1 MAAIP
6 NEDVNKAFAVN
17 SEDAEKKIRA
27 IDTRDPLKKIG
38 SSTNYTGS
46 VNLDELRGFIKGT
59 SSESVDLD
67 GLRGF
72 IKDTSSENVNL
83 DELRSFIKDPSS
95 TLSKPN
101 ATSTPGKSALPRPE
115 NEAVAKE
122 EPSNEPSFLDNVL
135 DVGTAISEGAQQTLN
150 RIGATGG
157 AYTGN
162 ERVVVESAQYAKKL
176 EDESE
181 AVRLKE
187 FKDSLSKI
195 KRIDEKEAGLIDSVF
210 YYVGEV
216 AKTAYD
222 NPAGTVQFVAEQL
235 PNAATVLGAGFA
247 GLKTGAAVGTVVN
260 PGVGTV
266 VGGTLGFIAGMFG
279 GNTLIETGAKAQEKA
294 ADGTFTEQERSE
306 AIKEGAVKAGVVT
319 AVDTATLGASKWIL
333 GAGSRAV
340 EKATVKTLE
349 RFNINASA
357 ATKSIETAA
366 KEAADAAKA
375 SGLSATQTR
384 INVAEAA
391 QKAAKDSGLLDPL
404 VIRAVKGAQEKAY
417 TATNRLYN
425 RLPRNTA
432 PLALETIGEGA
443 GEYLGELAATGEAD
457 ILDAVIESLA
467 GTAQS
472 VTELGAI
479 ASSATA
485 DGKTTRATMNAIV
498 NEELRIEQQQEQDG
512 QRRSDEDKQRQDTVS
527 DLVSSAIDVEK
538 TLSSTEGIKF
548 LVALHNNNS
557 SDGETSNL
565 IKNAAM
571 KAGVGSQFENNLENK
586 DFVEDG
592 QQIISDSP
600 TFAREFMT
608 ALSKYVFDP
617 PADTKPKMPTGRV
630 NERQANNQMD
640 EDLMAQEQS
649 GQLFTAPPTDT
660 NLPPLPQAK
669 PDEPSMPI
677 QRGSVSA
684 VPMSL
689 LTTPEALQRTGD
701 VLSVLD
707 KSDPNESLR
716 ALNLAAERGGLAEWE
731 ARAIA
736 FGSDQPQ
743 SPPGGP
749 AVGGN
754 AAIDL
759 DVSDQLYSK
768 TESGRVK
775 AVFFKDLKRVYYSRF
790 AWNTGDAGNTLTSK
804 QFQALELH
812 EIGAHYAVE
821 QMLGKEGYKTLLSD
835 LRKLRS
841 SDQRVDEAYKSVP
854 QNTPEHLVDHEAL
867 GYLVENYANMSIV
880 QRFIQMLSDWYQSTF
895 KNKTLTASQIQS
907 ITKQAF
913 NKYKKD
919 IDRVFLMQNIS
930 STPTANKVRVDFQN
944 ALNANPEAMNFLDFM
959 QQFKDKI
966 MLSGSLAL
974 SAQRAVFRPS
984 NQQIHDLDFRVINK
998 DDLQELLSAVAEKYP
1013 NSGVS
1018 GQFSSRKTQSDVIS
1032 ISLNINDPNALS
1044 VDFFTRIDEEPY
1056 GSQSVAHSYVD
1067 ANGNSKSIN
1076 LLSGQEIFE
1085 AKLNMNRVKD
1095 VDDAIASESFD
1106 VRYSKEGKKPTG
1118 AQTAQPR
1125 QAMTLRDIGLSQ
1137 MQDQNVQTA
1146 ESSREIEEVRGRGAI
1161 EAAGD
1166 RNFPTARLDKTL
1178 KRAEKEPEAMQAAR
1192 TFVEASE
1199 RKSAAEKS
1207 LNDAI
1212 TNNANPVE
1220 RARLTQDA
1228 VKAREEYNQAIQNID
1243 IDQTDQTETPS
1254 SFQEKGRP
1262 EPKSR
1267 AETIEQVKE
1276 NVKAARQKVFD
1287 LIASGNLWEAM
1298 DEWKLNSLALQKINS
1313 QIYLLQQLIDEKS
1326 VEISN
1331 AETFVA
1337 NQKEIDK
1344 LTKERKALREELNE
1358 ANNQMFMSQFIF
1370 SDMVAREL
1378 NKNPNN
1384 PNAKILG
1391 DYVAAAQRKKELIEN
1406 ALSRGK
1412 VWPASRYPKSYLE
1425 ALMMNDPFRVTIR
1438 AIIADIYNSNE
1449 TNHAEAVKSRLDNF
1463 DFWVEQASKE
1473 YASQGTKSKPFTLAQ
1488 KNYLKKEMR
1497 KKFVTIPN
1505 VLASFHSYKNQK
1517 DGNYTTNAGAELSKR
1532 LDGIINSIKSPK
1544 SINED
1549 AYLQIAILERILDG
1563 TATPQEI
1570 AQYGHLGGYVKRDAK
1585 TDSSYQDPST
1595 AEMTKLTLAQH
1606 AAAIIKEIRESV
1618 RTFNEDISKKY
1629 ENQQEA
1635 IRQLENIDALNMEAL
1650 WNMSRDQTFHKM
1662 QIEYRKA
1669 IDAGLNPVEAGKLF
1683 NEAMRNFALIYAYK
1697 PDVGM
1702 ISSTSRYDPV
1712 LAQIYGDMGARM
1724 FPEINGTLDDLA
1736 KNVRLE
1742 IMESLN
1748 EVEQQSPQQ
1757 ILTRLIDELK
1767 SNKVDAAYAV
1777 KFVNDL
1783 LRDKELNLGDI
1794 IQSLKAAGV
1803 ERPIYLA
1810 SLTSHISLRYS
1821 MDYWVSKNGG
1831 GQQYADQWLAD
1842 HHSLNIVQR
1851 FKDIKVRDENGVEVQ
1866 QEDLLELADNE
1877 AQAYKEWLG
1886 ARRDDL
1892 EAQNLDIDPDATA
1905 TSDVLQRFS
1914 FYKYTLDTL
1923 PEGDSTELI
1932 NAWHRDIEYA
1942 LRKYPHLRSEIISTD
1957 QDSNALVKGQDALA
1971 HRQWIAQIKQSI
1983 KQANVKFEGNRK
1995 AKAVIADLLERGEIT
2010 EAEYDIYYD
2019 RIAIADANEYQA
2031 IIDNIITLANNTGR
2045 KDRNRRVKPMA
2056 AVSISEDREPSE
2068 YEKELERIKQEDLQK
2083 SETLNEFAETGVI
2096 IDDSVN
2102 QLVLDDPSRFASDM
2116 TTDEIN
2122 DVFDAYAAEG
2132 RDPYIIEE
2140 VGESDLDY
2148 VDPNTDARLRQGPY
2162 SGVFTAAQT
2171 QTWVNNLIGD
2181 WNVAPKVHVVSRPS
2195 LLPEPVRTRILGK
2208 IGANTGAKGAFD
2220 TTDGSVYIF
2229 SDYVTS
2235 EADLEFT
2242 VFHEV
2247 AGHLGLRGLLGNRL
2261 DSFLE
2266 TAYRTNEKVREM
2278 ADAMMSKEGITRLE
2292 AVEEILSDANTSSEV
2307 PSLVTNFVGL
2317 VITGLRRI
2325 GFNKV
2330 ADWLAFVT
2338 TAEVQYTL
2346 NAAKRWAKDGDIKS
2360 YNGAPDT
2367 IRLST
2372 TPSPYEMFAMKRGKL
2387 SGYARY
2393 NPLTDEWYVFTSMS
2407 GDIRDIANSHAR
2419 VIADMADVRA
2429 ELSKFGKI
2437 EERKRSSYFRD
2448 NKVPVNFMTFPNL
2461 MEGSALQSYRNKFVQ
2476 YVQNEYLPVWKLM
2489 DHLQR
2494 AGRLSKVMD
2503 LRTDLSLYERK
2514 TGALVERFTK
2524 TYVKQIQFL
2533 LEKAGKKGATSEF
2546 VNNVMVAYHAEERNK
2561 EILHTQLKALYFSN
2575 SKLQKETKLVD
2586 SNGDPLPSNHQF
2598 TFKEYETILKTFK
2611 RLKKDKDP
2619 AVKADSVNETGS
2631 GMGPDKITKPDGT
2644 VIPGY
2649 KEIFAQLNTSDFAQ
2663 ELREVSELLDK
2674 LGDARVDYMVQTGL
2688 VSSLDGAKMK
2698 SYRHYRNL
2706 SGINSDLDNDPTTD
2720 AMLDRTGKKFN
2731 AAKAK
2736 EKRALGRGDIA
2747 PDVIARTLAAFE
2759 STIIRGQKNLVAQKV
2774 LMVFEHNYDPN
2785 FIVINEIAKKQK
2797 VGPDGVVRI
2806 VDDENYLA
2814 DPSVMVARV
2823 GGIPVTMKFKQ
2834 TGYGSVGEALHGMIY
2849 PPQMNNFLYVVGRLN
2864 RVIGQLLTTWNPLW
2878 VPVNFIRDIQT
2889 LYSNAAS
2896 DGRISR
2902 RAARQ
2907 MFKTTLPA
2915 MYTSVYANILDSA
2928 PVTEKGK
2935 LAKKALLGIF
2945 PQPRSDLLASYKEAK
2960 FAGGLTSFIDRKG
2973 LEEQMIELD
2982 RVLNGSFK
2990 RPGISGAAVG
3000 AIDWTVA
3007 KIEGLG
3013 KALEFFTIPFE
3024 YGPRLAAYHVA
3035 KSNMVGMDKSDAAV
3049 FSGEITVNF
3058 NMRGS
3063 TKSLRQLFLFFN
3075 PAVQGTAKIVDL
3087 AKKDKV
3093 KFGELALSWIAF
3105 GALMNLVG
3113 RALSGEDENG
3123 ENKIDGL
3130 PIYKRSTAAIWMA
3143 DMPGGAI
3150 PIAYGWNFFYSVGT
3164 FAMDSIVADVPVS
3177 TSAKRIAAT
3186 GFEAFSPI
3194 GLGIA
3199 DASTAGTAV
3208 AKTLSPQ
3215 VILPLTEYVLN
3226 ENRFGAPIRMDDSF
3240 TDEEK
3245 PDTQM
3250 AFSSVHPLSKF
3261 ATDKLHQL
3269 TGGNKWTSD
3278 GIDINP
3284 ALVDQMVSGYLP
3296 GAIDTAYKELGRY
3309 MRQSSGLDVDEG
3321 KPNPI
3326 VARFTAYRPEMMDA
3340 AIFRDAHE
3348 EK

>member
-1 MAAIP
+1 MC
-6 NEDVNKAFAVN
+6 
-17 SEDAEKKIRA
+17 
-27 IDTRDPLKKIG
+27 L
-38 SSTNYTGS
+38 
-46 VNLDELRGFIKGT
+46 
-59 SSESVDLD
+59 
-67 GLRGF
+67 
-72 IKDTSSENVNL
+72 
-83 DELRSFIKDPSS
+83 
-95 TLSKPN
+95 
-101 ATSTPGKSALPRPE
+101 
-115 NEAVAKE
+115 
-122 EPSNEPSFLDNVL
+122 
-135 DVGTAISEGAQQTLN
+135 
-150 RIGATGG
+150 
-157 AYTGN
+157 
-162 ERVVVESAQYAKKL
+162 
-176 EDESE
+176 
-181 AVRLKE
+181 
-187 FKDSLSKI
+187 
-195 KRIDEKEAGLIDSVF
+195 
-210 YYVGEV
+210 
-216 AKTAYD
+216 
-222 NPAGTVQFVAEQL
+222 
-235 PNAATVLGAGFA
+235 
-247 GLKTGAAVGTVVN
+247 
-260 PGVGTV
+260 
-266 VGGTLGFIAGMFG
+266 
-279 GNTLIETGAKAQEKA
+279 
-294 ADGTFTEQERSE
+294 
-306 AIKEGAVKAGVVT
+306 
-319 AVDTATLGASKWIL
+319 
-333 GAGSRAV
+333 
-340 EKATVKTLE
+340 
-349 RFNINASA
+349 
-357 ATKSIETAA
+357 
-366 KEAADAAKA
+366 
-375 SGLSATQTR
+375 
-384 INVAEAA
+384 
-391 QKAAKDSGLLDPL
+391 
-404 VIRAVKGAQEKAY
+404 
-417 TATNRLYN
+417 
-425 RLPRNTA
+425 
-432 PLALETIGEGA
+432 
-443 GEYLGELAATGEAD
+443 
-457 ILDAVIESLA
+457 
-467 GTAQS
+467 
-472 VTELGAI
+472 
-479 ASSATA
+479 
-485 DGKTTRATMNAIV
+485 
-498 NEELRIEQQQEQDG
+498 
-512 QRRSDEDKQRQDTVS
+512 
-527 DLVSSAIDVEK
+527 
-538 TLSSTEGIKF
+538 
-548 LVALHNNNS
+548 
-557 SDGETSNL
+557 
-565 IKNAAM
+565 
-571 KAGVGSQFENNLENK
+571 
-586 DFVEDG
+586 
-592 QQIISDSP
+592 
-600 TFAREFMT
+600 
-608 ALSKYVFDP
+608 
-617 PADTKPKMPTGRV
+617 
-630 NERQANNQMD
+630 
-640 EDLMAQEQS
+640 
-649 GQLFTAPPTDT
+649 
-660 NLPPLPQAK
+660 
-669 PDEPSMPI
+669 
-677 QRGSVSA
+677 
-684 VPMSL
+684 
-689 LTTPEALQRTGD
+689 
-701 VLSVLD
+701 
-707 KSDPNESLR
+707 
-716 ALNLAAERGGLAEWE
+716 
-731 ARAIA
+731 
-736 FGSDQPQ
+736 
-743 SPPGGP
+743 
-749 AVGGN
+749 
-754 AAIDL
+754 
-759 DVSDQLYSK
+759 
-768 TESGRVK
+768 
-775 AVFFKDLKRVYYSRF
+775 
-790 AWNTGDAGNTLTSK
+790 
-804 QFQALELH
+804 
-812 EIGAHYAVE
+812 
-821 QMLGKEGYKTLLSD
+821 
-835 LRKLRS
+835 
-841 SDQRVDEAYKSVP
+841 
-854 QNTPEHLVDHEAL
+854 
-867 GYLVENYANMSIV
+867 
-880 QRFIQMLSDWYQSTF
+880 
-895 KNKTLTASQIQS
+895 
-907 ITKQAF
+907 QAF
-913 NKYKKD
+913 
-919 IDRVFLMQNIS
+919 
-930 STPTANKVRVDFQN
+930 THT
-944 ALNANPEAMNFLDFM
+944 
-959 QQFKDKI
+959 
-966 MLSGSLAL
+966 
-974 SAQRAVFRPS
+974 
-984 NQQIHDLDFRVINK
+984 
-998 DDLQELLSAVAEKYP
+998 
-1013 NSGVS
+1013 
-1018 GQFSSRKTQSDVIS
+1018 
-1032 ISLNINDPNALS
+1032 
-1044 VDFFTRIDEEPY
+1044 
-1056 GSQSVAHSYVD
+1056 
-1067 ANGNSKSIN
+1067 
-1076 LLSGQEIFE
+1076 
-1085 AKLNMNRVKD
+1085 
-1095 VDDAIASESFD
+1095 
-1106 VRYSKEGKKPTG
+1106 
-1118 AQTAQPR
+1118 
-1125 QAMTLRDIGLSQ
+1125 
-1137 MQDQNVQTA
+1137 
-1146 ESSREIEEVRGRGAI
+1146 
-1161 EAAGD
+1161 
-1166 RNFPTARLDKTL
+1166 
-1178 KRAEKEPEAMQAAR
+1178 
-1192 TFVEASE
+1192 
-1199 RKSAAEKS
+1199 
-1207 LNDAI
+1207 
-1212 TNNANPVE
+1212 
-1220 RARLTQDA
+1220 
-1228 VKAREEYNQAIQNID
+1228 
-1243 IDQTDQTETPS
+1243 
-1254 SFQEKGRP
+1254 
-1262 EPKSR
+1262 
-1267 AETIEQVKE
+1267 
-1276 NVKAARQKVFD
+1276 
-1287 LIASGNLWEAM
+1287 
-1298 DEWKLNSLALQKINS
+1298 
-1313 QIYLLQQLIDEKS
+1313 
-1326 VEISN
+1326 
-1331 AETFVA
+1331 
-1337 NQKEIDK
+1337 
-1344 LTKERKALREELNE
+1344 
-1358 ANNQMFMSQFIF
+1358 
-1370 SDMVAREL
+1370 
-1378 NKNPNN
+1378 
-1384 PNAKILG
+1384 
-1391 DYVAAAQRKKELIEN
+1391 
-1406 ALSRGK
+1406 
-1412 VWPASRYPKSYLE
+1412 
-1425 ALMMNDPFRVTIR
+1425 
-1438 AIIADIYNSNE
+1438 
-1449 TNHAEAVKSRLDNF
+1449 
-1463 DFWVEQASKE
+1463 
-1473 YASQGTKSKPFTLAQ
+1473 
-1488 KNYLKKEMR
+1488 
-1497 KKFVTIPN
+1497 
-1505 VLASFHSYKNQK
+1505 KNQK

-3309 MRQSSGLDVDEG
+3309 MRLSSGLDVDEG

-3340 AIFRDAHE
+3340 AIFRDALTKVSSITKE
-3348 EK
+3348 LSGLPQNNERRTELQEKYPKVGEVKVHLDAAKQYIRNISAQINRLSDEIEQKRIEGTLTKEDERRLIEAQNIRRREQLAVYKRTTKMLVDNGFRDLVISRD

>member
-6 NEDVNKAFAVN
+6 NAEIDRAF
-17 SEDAEKKIRA
+17 SPDAEEAKQKVRA
-27 IDTRDPLKKIG
+27 LDKTGSDPLSKIG
-38 SSTNYTGS
+38 SSKESRPKDVFEGGKLFKFGLKTSKTNDQVRPAQKAQQLNS
-46 VNLDELRGFIKGT
+46 NNP
-59 SSESVDLD
+59 LD
-67 GLRGF
+67 GGTLF
-72 IKDTSSENVNL
+72 
-83 DELRSFIKDPSS
+83 SFGINK
-95 TLSKPN
+95 T
-101 ATSTPGKSALPRPE
+101 PRPRVDPQVSPQPLP
-115 NEAVAKE
+115 APAPKE
-122 EPSNEPSFLDNVL
+122 TSFLDDVL
-135 DVGTAISEGAQQTLN
+135 DVGTAISEGAQQTIN

-157 AYTGN
+157 VATDN
-162 ERVVVESAQYAKKL
+162 ARVVVESAKYAQDI
-176 EDESE
+176 EARSE
-181 AVRLKE
+181 AERLKQLK
-187 FKDSLSKI
+187 KDFAELKKI
-195 KRIDEKEAGLIDSVF
+195 ERKDTDLIDDVF
-210 YYVGEV
+210 FYAGKVGEL
-216 AKTAYD
+216 ALD
-222 NPAGTVQFVAEQL
+222 NPLGVAQFVSEQI
-235 PNAATVLGAGFA
+235 PNAITAMAPALALGKA
-247 GLKTGAAVGTVVN
+247 GAAGGTVVW
-260 PGVGTV
+260 PGVGTTIGG
-266 VGGTLGFIAGMFG
+266 VGGFLVGLFG
-279 GNTLIETGAKAQEKA
+279 GTALLEIGGKAQEKA
-294 ADGTFTEQERSE
+294 ADGTFTDEERSE
-306 AIKEGAVKAGVVT
+306 SAIEGAKKAAVIT
-319 AVDTATLGASKWIL
+319 AVDAVTLGSSRLIYGL
-333 GAGSRAV
+333 GSRAV
-340 EKATVKTLE
+340 EKATTKTLE
-349 RFNINASA
+349 KFNVNPAL
-357 ATKSIETAA
+357 ATANVEKAI
-366 KEAADAAKA
+366 KEAVDSAKA
-375 SGLSATQTR
+375 TNLPAAQARASVS
-384 INVAEAA
+384 EAA
-391 QKAAKDSGLLDPL
+391 QKAARDSGLLDPA
-404 VIRAVKGAQEKAY
+404 VIKAVKQAQEQAY
-417 TATNRLYN
+417 KSVNKLHKRIG
-425 RLPRNTA
+425 RNTA
-432 PLALETIGEGA
+432 PLALETLGEGV
-443 GEYLGELAATGEAD
+443 GEYLGELAATGEASV
-457 ILDAVIESLA
+457 LDAVIESLA
-467 GTAQS
+467 GAAQS
-472 VTELGAI
+472 SIELATVVAPSGAE
-479 ASSATA
+479 
-485 DGKTTRATMNAIV
+485 GKTTRTTMNAIV
-498 NEELRIEQQQEQDG
+498 NEERRIEQQQEEEG
-512 QRRSDEDKQRQDTVS
+512 QRRSEEDKQRQSIVS
-527 DLVSSAIDVEK
+527 NRVSKAIDVEK
-538 TLSSTEGIKF
+538 TLQAAKGPQF
-548 LVALHNNNS
+548 LVALYENS
-557 SDGETSNL
+557 DKSDKTLSLFKEV
-565 IKNAAM
+565 
-571 KAGVGSQFENNLENK
+571 AGRAGILSEFENNIASDQNK
-586 DFVEDG
+586 GNEQYIEG
-592 QQIISDSP
+592 GRQIISDSP
-600 TFAREFMT
+600 VFAEEFSK
-608 ALSKYVFDP
+608 ALESY
-617 PADTKPKMPTGRV
+617 ATQQPTQKDAEVKFKSGRV
-630 NERQANNQMD
+630 NERQASNQMD

-660 NLPPLPQAK
+660 NVVDTKATPPDSLFDEDIDAQETQTAPTTEERQSIIDNVTQAIERQK
-669 PDEPSMPI
+669 ASNPNFEVPDEIQVTAAPPMVSRIANALGIKAFGYNAGPKFSRGGFMAEGPNGRYIAISTNERVGNLQLFILGHEVFHELVRRQPDAARKLIQEITAYLESGKTSAKLDDLRAKLATKYDTDMINEEVAADLMGYLFTQQDFWGEVSKLNPSLMEQI
-677 QRGSVSA
+677 
-684 VPMSL
+684 L
-689 LTTPEALQRTGD
+689 E
-701 VLSVLD
+701 VLNNVIAKARASLD
-707 KSDPNESLR
+707 KVLKEKSPGASRVQAAEELLKSATRVRGMMAGFLADNAANTGSAAATEDAAMELDIEPGESLEQAIIR
-716 ALNLAAERGGLAEWE
+716 LAGENKKASA
-731 ARAIA
+731 ARI
-736 FGSDQPQ
+736 
-743 SPPGGP
+743 
-749 AVGGN
+749 
-754 AAIDL
+754 
-759 DVSDQLYSK
+759 
-768 TESGRVK
+768 
-775 AVFFKDLKRVYYSRF
+775 FKDAGLFQKT
-790 AWNTGDAGNTLTSK
+790 NTP
-804 QFQALELH
+804 F
-812 EIGAHYAVE
+812 
-821 QMLGKEGYKTLLSD
+821 
-835 LRKLRS
+835 
-841 SDQRVDEAYKSVP
+841 EAYYLQAQQKAKDAASKPQESVTPATTQVTPP
-854 QNTPEHLVDHEAL
+854 QDA
-867 GYLVENYANMSIV
+867 
-880 QRFIQMLSDWYQSTF
+880 
-895 KNKTLTASQIQS
+895 
-907 ITKQAF
+907 
-913 NKYKKD
+913 
-919 IDRVFLMQNIS
+919 
-930 STPTANKVRVDFQN
+930 
-944 ALNANPEAMNFLDFM
+944 
-959 QQFKDKI
+959 
-966 MLSGSLAL
+966 
-974 SAQRAVFRPS
+974 
-984 NQQIHDLDFRVINK
+984 
-998 DDLQELLSAVAEKYP
+998 
-1013 NSGVS
+1013 
-1018 GQFSSRKTQSDVIS
+1018 TQ
-1032 ISLNINDPNALS
+1032 
-1044 VDFFTRIDEEPY
+1044 
-1056 GSQSVAHSYVD
+1056 
-1067 ANGNSKSIN
+1067 
-1076 LLSGQEIFE
+1076 
-1085 AKLNMNRVKD
+1085 
-1095 VDDAIASESFD
+1095 
-1106 VRYSKEGKKPTG
+1106 PTG

-1146 ESSREIEEVRGRGAI
+1146 ESSREIEDVRKRGSI
-1161 EAAGD
+1161 EATGD

-1178 KRAEKEPEAMQAAR
+1178 KRAEQNPEALQAAR

-1199 RKSAAEKS
+1199 KRSAAEKS

-1262 EPKSR
+1262 GPNSR
-1267 AETIEQVKE
+1267 AKTEDQIKE
-1276 NVKAARQKVFD
+1276 NDDAAYQKIFD

-1298 DEWKLNSLALQKINS
+1298 DEWKLNAIALQRTSSK
-1313 QIYLLQQLIDEKS
+1313 IYLLQQQIDEIS

-1337 NQKEIDK
+1337 NQKEIDE

-1425 ALMMNDPFRVTIR
+1425 ALVMNDPFRVTIR
-1438 AIIADIYNSNE
+1438 AIILDIYNSKE

-1473 YASQGTKSKPFTLAQ
+1473 YASQGTKGKPFTLAQ
-1488 KNYLKKEMR
+1488 KNYLKKEMK
-1497 KKFVTIPN
+1497 KKFVSIPN

-1532 LDGIINSIKSPK
+1532 LNNIINSIKSPK

-1563 TATPQEI
+1563 TATPRET
-1570 AQYGHLGGYVKRDAK
+1570 AQYRHLGGYVMQDAK
-1585 TDSSYQDPST
+1585 TDSPYQDPST

-1635 IRQLENIDALNMEAL
+1635 IRQLENIDSLNMEAL
-1650 WNMSRDQTFHKM
+1650 WSMSREQTFHKM

-1712 LAQIYGDMGARM
+1712 LAQIYGDMGATM
-1724 FPEINGTLDDLA
+1724 FPETNGTLDDLA
-1736 KNVRLE
+1736 KNVRIE

-1757 ILTRLIDELK
+1757 ILTKLIDDLK
-1767 SNKVDAAYAV
+1767 SNRVDAAYAV

-1866 QEDLLELADNE
+1866 QEDLLELADSE

-2031 IIDNIITLANNTGR
+2031 IIDNIIKLANNTGR

-2387 SGYARY
+2387 AGYARY
-2393 NPLTDEWYVFTSMS
+2393 NPLTDEWYVFTSMV
-2407 GDIRDIANSHAR
+2407 GDIRNIGSSHAK
-2419 VIADMADVRA
+2419 VLTDMADVRA
-2429 ELSKFGKI
+2429 ELNKFGKV

-2448 NKVPVNFMTFPNL
+2448 NKVPVSFMTFPNL
-2461 MEGSALQSYRNKFVQ
+2461 MEGSALQRYKNNFVQ

-2524 TYVKQIQFL
+2524 TYVKQIQFR

-2546 VNNVMVAYHAEERNK
+2546 VNNVMVAYHAEERNRQV
-2561 EILHTQLKALYFSN
+2561 LHAQLKAIYLEMKSFKK
-2575 SKLQKETKLVD
+2575 KLSLLILMASPCQRTIHSLLKSTKPYL
-2586 SNGDPLPSNHQF
+2586 
-2598 TFKEYETILKTFK
+2598 K
-2611 RLKKDKDP
+2611 RL
-2619 AVKADSVNETGS
+2619 
-2631 GMGPDKITKPDGT
+2631 
-2644 VIPGY
+2644 
-2649 KEIFAQLNTSDFAQ
+2649 
-2663 ELREVSELLDK
+2663 
-2674 LGDARVDYMVQTGL
+2674 
-2688 VSSLDGAKMK
+2688 
-2698 SYRHYRNL
+2698 
-2706 SGINSDLDNDPTTD
+2706 
-2720 AMLDRTGKKFN
+2720 
-2731 AAKAK
+2731 
-2736 EKRALGRGDIA
+2736 
-2747 PDVIARTLAAFE
+2747 
-2759 STIIRGQKNLVAQKV
+2759 
-2774 LMVFEHNYDPN
+2774 
-2785 FIVINEIAKKQK
+2785 
-2797 VGPDGVVRI
+2797 
-2806 VDDENYLA
+2806 
-2814 DPSVMVARV
+2814 
-2823 GGIPVTMKFKQ
+2823 
-2834 TGYGSVGEALHGMIY
+2834 
-2849 PPQMNNFLYVVGRLN
+2849 
-2864 RVIGQLLTTWNPLW
+2864 
-2878 VPVNFIRDIQT
+2878 
-2889 LYSNAAS
+2889 
-2896 DGRISR
+2896 
-2902 RAARQ
+2902 
-2907 MFKTTLPA
+2907 
-2915 MYTSVYANILDSA
+2915 
-2928 PVTEKGK
+2928 
-2935 LAKKALLGIF
+2935 
-2945 PQPRSDLLASYKEAK
+2945 RS
-2960 FAGGLTSFIDRKG
+2960 
-2973 LEEQMIELD
+2973 
-2982 RVLNGSFK
+2982 
-2990 RPGISGAAVG
+2990 
-3000 AIDWTVA
+3000 
-3007 KIEGLG
+3007 
-3013 KALEFFTIPFE
+3013 
-3024 YGPRLAAYHVA
+3024 
-3035 KSNMVGMDKSDAAV
+3035 
-3049 FSGEITVNF
+3049 
-3058 NMRGS
+3058 
-3063 TKSLRQLFLFFN
+3063 
-3075 PAVQGTAKIVDL
+3075 
-3087 AKKDKV
+3087 
-3093 KFGELALSWIAF
+3093 
-3105 GALMNLVG
+3105 
-3113 RALSGEDENG
+3113 
-3123 ENKIDGL
+3123 
-3130 PIYKRSTAAIWMA
+3130 
-3143 DMPGGAI
+3143 
-3150 PIAYGWNFFYSVGT
+3150 
-3164 FAMDSIVADVPVS
+3164 
-3177 TSAKRIAAT
+3177 
-3186 GFEAFSPI
+3186 
-3194 GLGIA
+3194 
-3199 DASTAGTAV
+3199 
-3208 AKTLSPQ
+3208 
-3215 VILPLTEYVLN
+3215 
-3226 ENRFGAPIRMDDSF
+3226 
-3240 TDEEK
+3240 
-3245 PDTQM
+3245 
-3250 AFSSVHPLSKF
+3250 
-3261 ATDKLHQL
+3261 
-3269 TGGNKWTSD
+3269 
-3278 GIDINP
+3278 
-3284 ALVDQMVSGYLP
+3284 
-3296 GAIDTAYKELGRY
+3296 
-3309 MRQSSGLDVDEG
+3309 
-3321 KPNPI
+3321 
-3326 VARFTAYRPEMMDA
+3326 
-3340 AIFRDAHE
+3340 
-3348 EK
+3348 